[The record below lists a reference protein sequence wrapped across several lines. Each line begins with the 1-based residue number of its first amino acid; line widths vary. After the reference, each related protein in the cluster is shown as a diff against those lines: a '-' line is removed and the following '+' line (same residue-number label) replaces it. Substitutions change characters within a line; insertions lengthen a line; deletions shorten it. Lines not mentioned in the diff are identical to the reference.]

1 MERVLEGGQRRER
14 EREDKRGERRKRAVS
29 LPAKLL
35 RTATY
40 SGWSERERA
49 LFLSGLQLSKGIA
62 DDEDLKRGLS
72 LIKIFVIDREKII
85 VTVNEN
91 LHYY

>member
-1 MERVLEGGQRRER
+1 MLEGGQRREK

-40 SGWSERERA
+40 SGWSKRERESI

>member
-1 MERVLEGGQRRER
+1 MNVENVRSRYLLNCYERLRTQDGARER
-14 EREDKRGERRKRAVS
+14 KS
-29 LPAKLL
+29 I
-35 RTATY
+35 
-40 SGWSERERA
+40 
-49 LFLSGLQLSKGIA
+49 LFLSRLQLSKGIA

>member
-1 MERVLEGGQRRER
+1 MNVENVRSRYLLNCYER
-14 EREDKRGERRKRAVS
+14 
-29 LPAKLL
+29 L
-35 RTATY
+35 RTQDGA
-40 SGWSERERA
+40 RERA

>member
-1 MERVLEGGQRRER
+1 MNVENVRSRYLLNCYER
-14 EREDKRGERRKRAVS
+14 
-29 LPAKLL
+29 L
-35 RTATY
+35 RTQD
-40 SGWSERERA
+40 GKREKENI